1 MNASEQER
9 DAIVAELF
17 NELDSVRDRAGNV
30 WASLLAALT
39 PILES
44 LETGHAIANDDFSKA
59 PAWENAI
66 PGVDVAVAG
75 DVSRA
80 LVKFSEALTKH
91 YRSNTPRD
99 HRVSQALSLVYLDVQ
114 RPLWAAHPDL
124 RPFDLPE
131 T

>member
-1 MNASEQER
+1 MNPSEQER
-9 DAIVAELF
+9 EAIVTELLT
-17 NELDSVRDRAGNV
+17 ELDSLRERGANV
-30 WASLLAALT
+30 WASLLAALM
-39 PILES
+39 PILEG
-44 LETGHAIANDDFSKA
+44 LETG
-59 PAWENAI
+59 NAI
-66 PGVDVAVAG
+66 ENDGFSNAPVWEHMISGVDVTVAG

-80 LVKFSEALTKH
+80 LVKFSEALTQH

-99 HRVSQALSLVYLDVQ
+99 HRVSQALALVYLDVQ